1 MLVYLTIISF
11 FIATAFAQG
20 PAIACTSTITA
31 KRSCCVASM
40 QHTATQTIDCFG
52 CVLSTTLV
60 GPQCRMICAEPK
72 TLASTTT
79 IIECAAPAA
88 ITEKPV
94 PL

>member
-1 MLVYLTIISF
+1 MLAYLAIISF
-11 FIATAFAQG
+11 FIAAIFAQG

-40 QHTATQTIDCFG
+40 QHTATQTIDCLG

-72 TLASTTT
+72 TLALTTT
-79 IIECAAPAA
+79 ITECAASAG
-88 ITEKPV
+88 ITAKPV